1 MSKFP
6 KLLCILVFA
15 NLFAISSLHAAINLQ
30 VKDYPNDNGTALQI
44 YWNIPNLQAGVTNF
58 GYTYD
63 LQRAESSEG
72 PFQDIDKL
80 EADSGSVIDD
90 NLLGHQ
96 DYYYRVKIATP
107 TSQTFSS
114 VQGPYTTQ
122 RNYFHHGRVNV
133 LIGVLITGLLVGFF
147 ILKGKRGGSLYMRP
161 IAGLKAVDEAI
172 GRATEM
178 GKPILYSSGRGKME
192 RPATIAS
199 MNILGSV
206 VEKVAEYNTPL
217 VFPNNDP
224 VVMAV
229 AQEVAYEA
237 YTRAGHPDNFDP
249 DNIFFVTDSQ
259 FGYAAAVDGIMLR
272 QKPATNLFF
281 GTFEAES
288 LILAE
293 TGNSIGA
300 IQIAGTDS
308 SIQMSFFVVACDYVL
323 IGEELFAA
331 SGYLSQDPQV
341 LGSLKGSDYSKVI
354 LIAMLIIGVL
364 MILILGNAAMLKWL
378 TIQ

>member
-1 MSKFP
+1 MLRAVKIF
-6 KLLCILVFA
+6 
-15 NLFAISSLHAAINLQ
+15 SLWIALIFITVSVSHAAIDFNVTDQ
-30 VKDYPNDNGTALQI
+30 PDDNGLALAI
-44 YWNIPNLQAGVTNF
+44 DWNIPNLAIAVSQF
-58 GYTYD
+58 ECEYI

-72 PFQDIDKL
+72 PYEDVASVTEDVGSKIDGGLDRQK
-80 EADSGSVIDD
+80 E
-90 NLLGHQ
+90 
-96 DYYYRVKIATP
+96 YYYRFKVITETGESYSSIKGP
-107 TSQTFSS
+107 FS
-114 VQGPYTTQ
+114 PE
-122 RNYFHHGRVNV
+122 RNWFHSGRVNV
-133 LIGVLITGLLVGFF
+133 LIGVLITGILVGVF
-147 ILKGKRGGSLYMRP
+147 ILIGKRGGSLYMRP
-161 IAGLKAVDEAI
+161 IAGLEAVDEAI

-206 VEKVAEYNTPL
+206 IEKVAEYNTPL
-217 VFPNNDP
+217 IFPNNDP
-224 VVMAV
+224 VTMAV
-229 AQEVAYEA
+229 AQEVAYEGYA
-237 YTRAGHPDNFDP
+237 RAGHPDNYNP

-259 FGYAAAVDGIMLR
+259 FGYAAAVNGIMLR
-272 QKPATNLFF
+272 QRPATNLFF

-331 SGYLSQDPQV
+331 SGYLSKDPQV
-341 LGSLKGSDYSKVI
+341 LGSLKGSDYTK
-354 LIAMLIIGVL
+354 LIIILVMLLGVM
-364 MILILGNAAMLKWL
+364 MIILGNHSILNWL
-378 TIQ
+378 SIR